1 MTQYRYTA
9 VDSEGAPQAGE
20 MSADSAREATA
31 RLQERGFTVN
41 RMERADA
48 AGGLLRVSQR
58 LTWDELSL
66 FAEQLRA
73 MVQSGL
79 PLPATLQ
86 ALAADMDRPRMKK
99 ALDAIRHDLER
110 GIPLHEAVE
119 RRHDAFPRVFPAL
132 IKAGEASGNLPG
144 VLEVLSRY
152 AADSA
157 RQRQELA
164 AALTYPAI
172 LFAVLTGVAVYYNV
186 SVFPVLRESAPRS
199 WHDESLY
206 SSYSGERS
214 GSIAL
219 LDWFIYESGNLQ
231 IMAALAAL
239 AVVGLIARGVLRR
252 SEAGR
257 YWLDWLLLHL
267 PSAGRA
273 HYLAALARMN
283 QTLALLLRSRVPM
296 IESLD
301 LAGAASGSP
310 VMQEAL
316 QRASTRVAA
325 GDRFADSLA
334 KHAMFGRDYC
344 WLVGTAEDRGDLV
357 QTLDSLA
364 QRYEAQADTQAKTWT
379 SMLNGGLILAA
390 GVVVL
395 VFFLS
400 FYGPVLGAFS
410 FGSSI
415 SGS

>member
-99 ALDAIRHDLER
+99 ALEAIRHDLER

-132 IKAGEASGNLPG
+132 IKAGETSGNLPG

-172 LFAVLTGVAVYYNV
+172 LFAVLTGIAVYYNV
-186 SVFPVLRESAPRS
+186 SVFPLLRENIDRGADGVLSHYADARPGVSAVV
-199 WHDESLY
+199 
-206 SSYSGERS
+206 
-214 GSIAL
+214 
-219 LDWFIYESGNLQ
+219 DWFLYESGNLQ
-231 IMAALAAL
+231 IIAALAAL
-239 AVVGLIARGVLRR
+239 AVVGLIARGVMRR

-344 WLVGTAEDRGDLV
+344 WLVGTAEDRGDLE

-364 QRYEAQADTQAKTWT
+364 QRYQAQANTQAKTWT
-379 SMLNGGLILAA
+379 SLLNGGLILAA

-400 FYGPVLGAFS
+400 FYSPV
-410 FGSSI
+410 FGSMSFF
-415 SGS
+415 

>member
-132 IKAGEASGNLPG
+132 IKAGETSGNLPG

-172 LFAVLTGVAVYYNV
+172 LFAVLTGIAVYYNV
-186 SVFPVLRESAPRS
+186 SVFPLLRENIDRGADGVLSHYADARPGVSAVV
-199 WHDESLY
+199 
-206 SSYSGERS
+206 
-214 GSIAL
+214 
-219 LDWFIYESGNLQ
+219 DWFLYESGNLQ
-231 IMAALAAL
+231 IIAALAAL
-239 AVVGLIARGVLRR
+239 AVVGLIARGVMRR

-316 QRASTRVAA
+316 ERASTRVAA

-334 KHAMFGRDYC
+334 KHALFGRDYC

-364 QRYEAQADTQAKTWT
+364 QRYQAQSDTQAKTWT
-379 SMLNGGLILAA
+379 SLLNGGLILAA

-400 FYGPVLGAFS
+400 FYSPV
-410 FGSSI
+410 FGSMSFF
-415 SGS
+415 